1 MPTTVGTSTLM
12 ADRAGGVLLG
22 RGGLTNHYFTTTLHP
37 TTMASSLAPGLSPID
52 SQSFN
57 MPTPSQAELIL
68 AVHTQSSSDDVT
80 AIQTPL
86 LVGLE
91 HSSALIH
98 ALLASFSVIL
108 VSELGDKTFIIT
120 AIMAMKNSRS
130 LVFMSSAFALFLMT
144 VLSVGMGVAVTVI
157 PELYTHY
164 ASIVLFLCFGVKMLK
179 EAYDMGADAEG
190 GESEFEEV
198 QRSLEADEKE
208 PSEKKLPDAETANN
222 ELLNA
227 ATDKLAEP
235 TQVPPE
241 QLIELQHK
249 IQENSSE
256 TKRVNYWEKII
267 ETLYVAP
274 IVIKVFTMIL
284 VAEWGD
290 RSQIST
296 VILAAREDVVGVF
309 IGSFS
314 GHVLCT
320 GLAVIGGRV
329 VAEIISIRTLTFL
342 GGIIFLFFA
351 TFAIVSGPE

>member
-1 MPTTVGTSTLM
+1 MLL
-12 ADRAGGVLLG
+12 ADRTGGNPATLG
-22 RGGLTNHYFTTTLHP
+22 RAMTEHYFTTALPSTTTTSIPP
-37 TTMASSLAPGLSPID
+37 TTLPPSVELALQQHAG
-52 SQSFN
+52 
-57 MPTPSQAELIL
+57 
-68 AVHTQSSSDDVT
+68 DVT
-80 AIQTPL
+80 AIPAPL
-86 LVGLE
+86 IVGLE
-91 HSSALIH
+91 HSSALVH

-157 PELYTHY
+157 PALYTHY
-164 ASIVLFLCFGVKMLK
+164 ASIVLFLCFGLKMLK
-179 EAYDMGADAEG
+179 EAYDMDADSED
-190 GESEFEEV
+190 GESEFDEV
-198 QRSLEADEKE
+198 KRSLEQDELARKLQQQQTAATVTTTTAVGGE
-208 PSEKKLPDAETANN
+208 QAVQQQSEGTQPSEKGHQQDEQTKFVDTK
-222 ELLNA
+222 A
-227 ATDKLAEP
+227 AA
-235 TQVPPE
+235 QV
-241 QLIELQHK
+241 
-249 IQENSSE
+249 S
-256 TKRVNYWEKII
+256 TNYWSKLV

-342 GGIIFLFFA
+342 GGLIFLFFA
-351 TFAIVSGPE
+351 TFAIVAGPE